1 MEAYQHGASY
11 TAGWLSDFEEQT
23 TLITHHAVPK
33 HGCCKATG
41 IWGMFVSTALFSLS
55 WLICHLHHR
64 YWSVEF
70 YEALLQ
76 RFSLWLKFPHFFS
89 PLTHS
94 FSFIYSF
101 IHSYIY
107 TSNTGGGGREM
118 PSMWQ
123 VKSLLSGSSHSSFD
137 WVASLANIPLE
148 PSQPPSHTI
157 QRWKGIGRERD
168 EVLRGQ
174 PLRSRICISVF
185 CFPFI

>member
-23 TLITHHAVPK
+23 TLITHHVVPK

-41 IWGMFVSTALFSLS
+41 IWGMFVTTALFSLS
-55 WLICHLHHR
+55 WLICHLHYR

-76 RFSLWLKFPHFFS
+76 PFSLWLKFPHFFS

-107 TSNTGGGGREM
+107 TSNTGGGVGGC
-118 PSMWQ
+118 PLCG
-123 VKSLLSGSSHSSFD
+123 KSSHCYLG
-137 WVASLANIPLE
+137 AHILPLIGLLLLPISLWTLPNLP
-148 PSQPPSHTI
+148 HT
-157 QRWKGIGRERD
+157 QSRGGKG
-168 EVLRGQ
+168 
-174 PLRSRICISVF
+174 
-185 CFPFI
+185 